1 MPVDVV
7 VDGPRGRRVRAVW
20 RRTPTVVGALL
31 VCSAAVAALPL
42 IALTI
47 AVGVYLVVWIDFRAH
62 PEKVWPD
69 WFEGVRGML
78 APMWLVALS
87 VTTVGVLLGLRLLR
101 ENRNLILFL
110 RRFGYRPA
118 TQTVTE
124 ATSRLGD
131 FWRVVT
137 LDDENIEALGPGDGV
152 EGFVEVVG
160 TVKRSYRSVAPVV
173 VKGWKLVM
181 RAAAA
186 GLALALVLVVSP
198 GPDWTARG
206 ERAGA
211 SHRPGSETRQRRSTQ
226 RPHRRSGPRR
236 RGGDGHGVV
245 RLCRRRVAAVDPS
258 TTRLWRRL
266 PRRHGRSRLRRAAHR
281 GATPH
286 RGRATDRRGAEAQGV
301 RPSAHR
307 ADGQLSGVARDRARN
322 GRHLRGTADR
332 YLGAHGERAVGDRG
346 AGRSFR
352 GPVCVHRCVRPT
364 SSAHRSRARPS
375 HAAAFHIPRRSA
387 GPRIYARCSGHE
399 AFRPC
404 TRVDA
409 RTAHSPASSDQ
420 RSLLSCTLDGR
431 GEPRR
436 GSKVPSLVPY
446 RVTGLR
452 ADAWLAGSY

>member
-137 LDDENIEALGPGDGV
+137 LDDENIEALGPGEGV

-186 GLALALVLVVSP
+186 GLALALILVVSP

-206 ERAGA
+206 ERLALLIDLDQKPASGA
-211 SHRPGSETRQRRSTQ
+211 ALSARIAALVLVVGVAMVTVWFASVVVGWLLSIPVQLVYGGVSRGVTAAADSDELHIVEPHHIAAVRQIVEEQ
-226 RPHRRSGPRR
+226 RHKVFGPRLTVLTVNSAVWR
-236 RGGDGHGVV
+236 ETVLGMADICAVPLIDISEPTENVLWEIEELVGRFGDRCVFIGAYG
-245 RLCRRRVAAVDPS
+245 RLQALIAREPDHL
-258 TTRLWRRL
+258 TRRL
-266 PRRHGRSRLRRAAHR
+266 S
-281 GATPH
+281 T
-286 RGRATDRRGAEAQGV
+286 
-301 RPSAHR
+301 
-307 ADGQLSGVARDRARN
+307 
-322 GRHLRGTADR
+322 
-332 YLGAHGERAVGDRG
+332 
-346 AGRSFR
+346 F
-352 GPVCVHRCVRPT
+352 
-364 SSAHRSRARPS
+364 
-375 HAAAFHIPRRSA
+375 
-387 GPRIYARCSGHE
+387 
-399 AFRPC
+399 
-404 TRVDA
+404 
-409 RTAHSPASSDQ
+409 
-420 RSLLSCTLDGR
+420 LDGR
-431 GEPRR
+431 QVLAYTPGARGTRR
-436 GSKVPSLVPY
+436 FVRALGSTLERHIRRPIPTS
-446 RVTGLR
+446 
-452 ADAWLAGSY
+452 AAS

>member
-20 RRTPTVVGALL
+20 RRTPTVVGAIL
-31 VCSAAVAALPL
+31 VCSAAMAALPL

-110 RRFGYRPA
+110 RRFGYRLA

-137 LDDENIEALGPGDGV
+137 LDDENIEALGPGEGV

-206 ERAGA
+206 ERLALLIDLDQKPASGA
-211 SHRPGSETRQRRSTQ
+211 ALS
-226 RPHRRSGPRR
+226 
-236 RGGDGHGVV
+236 
-245 RLCRRRVAAVDPS
+245 A
-258 TTRLWRRL
+258 RL
-266 PRRHGRSRLRRAAHR
+266 PLWSSSSGWRWSRCGSSLSSSGGCCRSQYNSSMAGSPAASRPQPTPTSCTSWSHTTSRPCDRSSRSR
-281 GATPH
+281 
-286 RGRATDRRGAEAQGV
+286 
-301 RPSAHR
+301 
-307 ADGQLSGVARDRARN
+307 
-322 GRHLRGTADR
+322 GT
-332 YLGAHGERAVGDRG
+332 
-346 AGRSFR
+346 
-352 GPVCVHRCVRPT
+352 
-364 SSAHRSRARPS
+364 
-375 HAAAFHIPRRSA
+375 
-387 GPRIYARCSGHE
+387 RCSALGS
-399 AFRPC
+399 PC
-404 TRVDA
+404 
-409 RTAHSPASSDQ
+409 
-420 RSLLSCTLDGR
+420 
-431 GEPRR
+431 
-436 GSKVPSLVPY
+436 
-446 RVTGLR
+446 
-452 ADAWLAGSY
+452 

>member
-137 LDDENIEALGPGDGV
+137 LDDENIEALGPGEGV

-206 ERAGA
+206 ERVALLIDLDQKPASGA
-211 SHRPGSETRQRRSTQ
+211 ALSARIAALVLVVGVAMVTVWFASVVVGWLLSIPVQLVYGGVSRGVTAAADSDELHIVEPRHIAAVRQIVEEQ
-226 RPHRRSGPRR
+226 RHKVFGPRLTVLTVNSAVWR
-236 RGGDGHGVV
+236 ETVLGMADICAVPLIDISEPTENVLWEIEELVGRFGDRCVFIGAYG
-245 RLCRRRVAAVDPS
+245 RLQALIAREPDHL
-258 TTRLWRRL
+258 TRRL
-266 PRRHGRSRLRRAAHR
+266 S
-281 GATPH
+281 T
-286 RGRATDRRGAEAQGV
+286 
-301 RPSAHR
+301 
-307 ADGQLSGVARDRARN
+307 
-322 GRHLRGTADR
+322 
-332 YLGAHGERAVGDRG
+332 
-346 AGRSFR
+346 
-352 GPVCVHRCVRPT
+352 
-364 SSAHRSRARPS
+364 
-375 HAAAFHIPRRSA
+375 I
-387 GPRIYARCSGHE
+387 
-399 AFRPC
+399 
-404 TRVDA
+404 
-409 RTAHSPASSDQ
+409 
-420 RSLLSCTLDGR
+420 LDGR
-431 GEPRR
+431 QVLAYTPGARGTRR
-436 GSKVPSLVPY
+436 FVRALGSTLERHIRRPVPTS
-446 RVTGLR
+446 
-452 ADAWLAGSY
+452 AAS